1 MNVENLRNN
10 HSKLISYMESAGY
23 SNDYIGRILK
33 EIQWILAEA
42 DTRHW
47 DCYSDVYRYY
57 EAIPLSLGNLEKK
70 QAIIGAIKEFDLH
83 GKYPDGKWSGLIER
97 GAYSKLAPEFRS
109 LIDYYRMAERERGKK
124 ESSICTESKNAS
136 TFLLSLQ
143 EAGISRLDDITE
155 EAVMSVFVSPD
166 GEQLKSHNYSK
177 FVSTVL
183 KACIPLNPD
192 TCGKVLSFLPATKE
206 VRKNIQY
213 LTPQETQ
220 DVLNT
225 MDDMSNTLTL
235 RDRAIGKLAYYTGLR
250 SCDIATMELA
260 SIDWECDL
268 IRIKQ
273 QKTEEPLEL
282 PLTATVG
289 NAIYDY
295 LNDER
300 PSVDCPILFLTQKG
314 PYRGMESANI
324 WRVAARIMEEAGIRQ
339 SKGDRKGFHIFRH
352 HLATTLLGNGVPQAV
367 ISGALGHTVPES
379 VEIYLS
385 ADLVHLKECALSIAR
400 FPVSEGVFAD
410 E

>member
-1 MNVENLRNN
+1 MNLENLRNN
-10 HSKLISYMESAGY
+10 HPKLISYMETAGY
-23 SNDYIGRILK
+23 SNDYTGRFRK

-42 DTRHW
+42 DTRDW

-57 EAIPLSLGNLEKK
+57 EMIPLSLGNLEKK

-83 GKYPDGKWSGLIER
+83 GKYPDGKWSGLVER
-97 GAYSKLAPEFRS
+97 GAYSKLVPEFKS
-109 LIDYYRMAERERGKK
+109 LIDYYRMAEQERGKK
-124 ESSICTESKNAS
+124 ESSICTESNNAS

-143 EAGISRLDDITE
+143 EAGISRLEDITE
-155 EAVMSVFVSPD
+155 EAVMPVFVSPD
-166 GEQLKSHNYSK
+166 GEQLKSHNYRK
-177 FVSTVL
+177 FVSAVL

-192 TCGKVLSFLPATKE
+192 TCRKVLSFLPATKE
-206 VRKNIQY
+206 VKKNVQY
-213 LTPQETQ
+213 LTPQESQ

-250 SCDIATMELA
+250 SCDIATMELS

-289 NAIYDY
+289 NTIYDY

-314 PYRGMESANI
+314 PYRGMGSANI
-324 WRVAARIMEEAGIRQ
+324 WRVAARIMEESGIRQ

-367 ISGALGHTVPES
+367 ISGVLGHTVPES
-379 VEIYLS
+379 VEAYLS
-385 ADLVHLKECALSIAR
+385 ADLVHLKECALSIAS
-400 FPVSEGVFAD
+400 FPVSEVVFAD